1 MGYLALPPIDEEL
14 EGPVIIQG
22 TYIAQ
27 RYVEPAGDVYELYL
41 MRKLGLLDEPNSDEE
56 QEKENMEEGEAVN
69 KEKLNEKRKKAN
81 KEDIMKKL
89 VFKNHYHAL
98 GLEHLQFEAT
108 IDDVR
113 KAYKIK
119 VLSHHPDKF
128 EEGAYDEVAKQQ
140 WLSVMSTYRR
150 SKMPMKHLSILR
162 KRRSMILQWSSMIAY
177 LPTRSMKTMSFS
189 LNSVLVLAEIPCFQR
204 KSLSQTLV
212 T

>member
-1 MGYLALPPIDEEL
+1 MGYLALPPIDEQL
-14 EGPVIIQG
+14 EGPVVLQG
-22 TYIAQ
+22 TYISQ

-41 MRKLGLLDEPNSDEE
+41 MRKLGLLDEPNSEEE
-56 QEKENMEEGEAVN
+56 QEKENMEEAEAVN

-81 KEDIMKKL
+81 KDDIIKKL

-140 WLSVMSTYRR
+140 WLSVLSAYCR
-150 SKMPMKHLSILR
+150 SKTPMKLLSTLR
-162 KRRSMILQWSSMIAY
+162 KRRSMTRPWNSMTAY
-177 LPTRSMKTMSFS
+177 QPTRIMKTMNSS
-189 LNSVLVLAEIPCFQR
+189 LNLEHVLAEIRCFQR
-204 KSLSQTLV
+204 KSLYLI
-212 T
+212 